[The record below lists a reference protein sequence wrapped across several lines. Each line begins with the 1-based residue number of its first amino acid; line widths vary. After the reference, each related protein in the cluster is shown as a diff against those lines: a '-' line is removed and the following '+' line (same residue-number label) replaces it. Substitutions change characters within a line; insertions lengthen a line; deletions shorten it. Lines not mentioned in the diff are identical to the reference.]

1 MNQFSFCESDRQ
13 RLGAPHQEHREQR
26 HRRGNR
32 GREQRRRSES
42 IGECRIADL
51 PDARSQRLRHR
62 TDDAHDVARRHVLGE
77 FRRRLGVEPGR
88 DTAGDEAA
96 RSNLR
101 QHGTECG
108 DPDQQADKPRRSGEA
123 RSHAGALR
131 RDRALHH
138 LRRLT
143 VEQPGAG
150 TGDQHADKKSRIG
163 QGGVRE
169 RPQQQVADH
178 GRH

>member
-1 MNQFSFCESDRQ
+1 VNS
-13 RLGAPHQEHREQR
+13 A
-26 HRRGNR
+26 
-32 GREQRRRSES
+32 
-42 IGECRIADL
+42 IAAATAAASSAAGTVPTMPATS
-51 PDARSQRLRHR
+51 PDVTCLASS
-62 TDDAHDVARRHVLGE
+62 AAVSASS
-77 FRRRLGVEPGR
+77 PAR
-88 DTAGDEAA
+88 DTAGGEAA
-96 RSNLR
+96 RSDLR

-163 QGGVRE
+163 QGEARE
-169 RPQQQVADH
+169 RPQQQVADQ

>member
-1 MNQFSFCESDRQ
+1 LASS
-13 RLGAPHQEHREQR
+13 AVVSASSP
-26 HRRGNR
+26 
-32 GREQRRRSES
+32 
-42 IGECRIADL
+42 A
-51 PDARSQRLRHR
+51 A
-62 TDDAHDVARRHVLGE
+62 
-77 FRRRLGVEPGR
+77 
-88 DTAGDEAA
+88 TAGDEPA

-131 RDRALHH
+131 RDRALHD

-163 QGGVRE
+163 QGEARE
-169 RPQQQVADH
+169 RPQQQVADQ